1 MLTGYGIRCLSD
13 ADEQLIAQVVPAI
26 PTFAVD
32 DGFSYSVPAG
42 LDVSVGSVVRIP
54 VGNRRKRG
62 YVISLRRGE
71 TTGLKPIA
79 AVSSDYPAF
88 SASGVEVLRWIATHY
103 VAPMS
108 VVLAKTTPPNLP
120 KRIRLPALDDP
131 ARTPASVHPSFTS
144 AAANRKRTPATAIL
158 VRDEL
163 PAVIAG
169 LLGPVVGSGRS
180 AMVIAPTVVET
191 DRLAQA
197 LEAWFGNRIVVTH
210 SRLESRIRT
219 RAWVRMA
226 AQVGNVLVGTREG
239 VLWPVA
245 DLGISIAVEEERPA
259 MKEPQT
265 PTMHVREVL
274 RKRATVEKFALAFLG
289 PTASTDLL
297 NAGVGVVITSTRLWP
312 LVEVVDRS
320 AEPPEG
326 RLLSPSG
333 TRALKHAYENGKR
346 VFVFAHR
353 RGYAPAFRCVQCR
366 TVRTCSACEARLG
379 RGTACERCGQESG
392 VCAACHGARFEPL
405 GAGVDRIAEHVGR
418 VLDID
423 LSESGAENRVFVG
436 SEADLAEANGVDV
449 ALIVDADG
457 LIAAPH
463 YRARER
469 SLQIMV
475 RVARLVERGRGN
487 RLIVQ
492 TSHPLDPVIVALRR
506 GDASEFMME
515 QLSERARLM
524 LPPAGEVLVVET
536 SEPTDELPELADQR
550 DVDLFGPAPA
560 GHGYRWLAQGRDLR
574 AFRIGLRDVIHTWR
588 QRGITVRVD
597 ADPRDL

>member
-1 MLTGYGIRCLSD
+1 MSD
-13 ADEQLIAQVVPAI
+13 ADAELIAQVVPEI

-32 DGFSYSVPAG
+32 DGFSYSIPAG
-42 LDVSVGSVVRIP
+42 LDLSVGSVVRIP

-62 YVISLRRGE
+62 YVISVRRGDV
-71 TTGLKPIA
+71 TGLKPIA

-88 SASGVEVLRWIATHY
+88 SSSGVEVLRWIATHY

-120 KRIRLPALDDP
+120 KKIRLPELEDP
-131 ARTPASVHPSFTS
+131 ARTPSSVHPSFTT

-163 PAVIAG
+163 PAAIAG
-169 LLGPVVGSGRS
+169 LLGPVVRSGRS
-180 AMVIAPTVVET
+180 AMVIAPTVIEA
-191 DRLAQA
+191 DRLGRA
-197 LEAWFGNRIVVTH
+197 LEAWFGNRIVITH
-210 SRLESRIRT
+210 SRLESKVRT
-219 RAWVRMA
+219 RAWVRTA
-226 AQVGNVLVGTREG
+226 AQAGNVLVGTREG

-245 DLGISIAVEEERPA
+245 DLGIAIAVEEERPA

-274 RKRATVEKFALAFLG
+274 RKRATVEKFALAFVG
-289 PTASTDLL
+289 STASTDLL
-297 NAGVGVVITSTRLWP
+297 DAGVGVVATSTRLWP
-312 LVEVVDRS
+312 LVEVIDRS
-320 AEPPEG
+320 EEPPEG

-333 TRALKHAYENGKR
+333 TRALTHAFNSGKR
-346 VFVFAHR
+346 LFVFAHR

-366 TVRTCSACEARLG
+366 AVRTCSSCEARLG
-379 RGTACERCGQESG
+379 RGPVCERCGYESDACTTCKG
-392 VCAACHGARFEPL
+392 VRFEPL
-405 GAGVDRIAEHVGR
+405 GAGVERIAEHVGR

-423 LSESGAENRVFVG
+423 LSEPGHEKRVSVG
-436 SEADLAEANGVDV
+436 SEADLAAATGVDL

-469 SLQIMV
+469 SLQVMV

-506 GDASEFMME
+506 GDASEFMLE
-515 QLSERARLM
+515 QLAERARLV

-536 SEPTDELPELADQR
+536 SEPTDELSDLAAER
-550 DVDLFGPAPA
+550 GVELFGPAPA
-560 GHGYRWLAQGRDLR
+560 GHGFRWLAQGRDLR

-588 QRGITVRVD
+588 QKGITVRVD